1 MKGIINIFCNIQAN
15 TNNHLGIESTYF
27 SEKFNLYYIGNRN
40 RLNKDNNMFLNYFEI
55 KDINKFNTIFLQ
67 LSPKNFF
74 PTIYPFNDTR
84 EKIKLLSNYK
94 NRLIIICSDPKIK
107 PFNPVLAFNER
118 KNQTI
123 LTHKMDFSK
132 LCFENN
138 ILNNWQNLIDN
149 ADYLFPGKNLNKF
162 FNDTKY
168 NNFVYF
174 DYFKE
179 IFKNKIATPKYKQQE
194 KEFDIVYYGD
204 RRGSYREKQLQ
215 KYMNNSISNLLIG
228 YKTKKIESS
237 FYKKMKHK
245 ELLQTLNKCKVSLI
259 LADKEHE
266 DNVVTFRFYETLAS
280 NCLAA
285 IPIEFDPNKELIQ
298 DKKLKNILYVKDN
311 QDVLNLSKQYSKELI
326 ERQHKEYLRHVA
338 I

>member
-1 MKGIINIFCNIQAN
+1 MY
-15 TNNHLGIESTYF
+15 E
-27 SEKFNLYYIGNRN
+27 
-40 RLNKDNNMFLNYFEI
+40 
-55 KDINKFNTIFLQ
+55 
-67 LSPKNFF
+67 
-74 PTIYPFNDTR
+74 
-84 EKIKLLSNYK
+84 
-94 NRLIIICSDPKIK
+94 
-107 PFNPVLAFNER
+107 
-118 KNQTI
+118 
-123 LTHKMDFSK
+123 
-132 LCFENN
+132 
-138 ILNNWQNLIDN
+138 
-149 ADYLFPGKNLNKF
+149 
-162 FNDTKY
+162 
-168 NNFVYF
+168 
-174 DYFKE
+174 
-179 IFKNKIATPKYKQQE
+179 QQE
-194 KEFDIVYYGD
+194 KEFDIIYYGD
-204 RRGSYREKQLQ
+204 RRGGYREKQLQ

-298 DKKLKNILYVKDN
+298 DEKLKNILYVKDN